1 VENNYD
7 SRMIKLAMVLATAVE
22 AKNQMVAEGGIG
34 EDINQVLYG
43 WCGSSLSVV
52 SQMTDAVQRQT
63 PYERFMA
70 VSSAVAILRQ
80 GWGLDAISMV
90 AEGYVSSNPVDTYDK
105 SLAKEFAIGNMAVNE
120 CITVTHVE
128 NDEISFVSK
137 GYSYDVPKRVIWH
150 EEVFVPGRMMVRN
163 EESMY
168 PLLFHTALKLPYIK
182 PDDEVMGLASDD
194 YYGTLVFGLL
204 ANGFST
210 RFFDL

>member
-52 SQMTDAVQRQT
+52 SQMTDVVQRQT

-70 VSSAVAILRQ
+70 VSSAVAILRL

-90 AEGYVSSNPVDTYDK
+90 AEGYVSSNPIDTYDK
-105 SLAKEFAIGNMAVNE
+105 NLAKEFAIGNRAVNE
-120 CITVTHVE
+120 CLTVTHVA
-128 NDEISFVSK
+128 NDEVSFVSK
-137 GYSYDVPKRVIWH
+137 GYSYDVPRKVIWH

-168 PLLFHTALKLPYIK
+168 PLLFHTALKLPYSQ
-182 PDDEVMGLASDD
+182 PDDEVMWLASDD
-194 YYGTLVFGLL
+194 YYKALVFGLL

-210 RFFDL
+210 RFFV

>member
-1 VENNYD
+1 MDNNYD
-7 SRMIKLAMVLATAVE
+7 SRMMKLAMVLATAVE
-22 AKNQMVAEGGIG
+22 AKSEMVAEGGIG

-52 SQMTDAVQRQT
+52 SQMTDVVQRQT

-105 SLAKEFAIGNMAVNE
+105 NLAKEFAIGNRAVNE
-120 CITVTHVE
+120 CLTVTHVA
-128 NDEISFVSK
+128 NDEVSFVSK
-137 GYSYDVPKRVIWH
+137 GYSYDVPRKVIWH

-168 PLLFHTALKLPYIK
+168 PLLFHTALKLPYSR
-182 PDDEVMGLASDD
+182 PDDEVMWLASDD
-194 YYGTLVFGLL
+194 YYSALVFGLL

-210 RFFDL
+210 RFFV

>member
-1 VENNYD
+1 
-7 SRMIKLAMVLATAVE
+7 MMKLTMVLATAVE
-22 AKNQMVAEGGIG
+22 AKNEMVAEGGIG

-52 SQMTDAVQRQT
+52 SQMTDVVQRQT

-105 SLAKEFAIGNMAVNE
+105 NLAKEFAIGNRAVNE
-120 CITVTHVE
+120 CLTVTHVA
-128 NDEISFVSK
+128 NDEVSFVSK
-137 GYSYDVPKRVIWH
+137 GYSYDVPRKVIWH

-168 PLLFHTALKLPYIK
+168 PLLFHTALKLPYSR
-182 PDDEVMGLASDD
+182 PDDEVMWLASDD
-194 YYGTLVFGLL
+194 YYSALVFGLL

-210 RFFDL
+210 RFFV

>member
-1 VENNYD
+1 
-7 SRMIKLAMVLATAVE
+7 MMKLAMVLATAVE
-22 AKNQMVAEGGIG
+22 AKNEMVAEGGIG

-43 WCGSSLSVV
+43 WCGGSLSVV
-52 SQMTDAVQRQT
+52 SQMTDVVQRQT

-105 SLAKEFAIGNMAVNE
+105 NLAKEFAIGNRAVNE
-120 CITVTHVE
+120 CLTVTHVA
-128 NDEISFVSK
+128 NDEVSFVSK
-137 GYSYDVPKRVIWH
+137 GYSYDVPRKVIWH

-168 PLLFHTALKLPYIK
+168 PLLFHTALKLPYSQ
-182 PDDEVMGLASDD
+182 PDDEVMWLASDD
-194 YYGTLVFGLL
+194 YYSALVFGLL

-210 RFFDL
+210 RFFV

>member
-1 VENNYD
+1 MDNNYD
-7 SRMIKLAMVLATAVE
+7 SRMMKLAMVLATAVE
-22 AKNQMVAEGGIG
+22 AKNEMVAGGGIG

-43 WCGSSLSVV
+43 WCGGSLSVV
-52 SQMTDAVQRQT
+52 SQMTDVVQRQT

-70 VSSAVAILRQ
+70 VSSAVAILRL

-105 SLAKEFAIGNMAVNE
+105 DLAKEFAIGNRAVNE
-120 CITVTHVE
+120 CLTVTHVA
-128 NDEISFVSK
+128 NDEVSFVSK
-137 GYSYDVPKRVIWH
+137 GYSYDVPRKVIWH

-168 PLLFHTALKLPYIK
+168 PLLFHTALKLPYSQ
-182 PDDEVMGLASDD
+182 PDDEVMWLASDD
-194 YYGTLVFGLL
+194 YYSALVFGLL

-210 RFFDL
+210 RFFV

>member
-1 VENNYD
+1 MDNNYD
-7 SRMIKLAMVLATAVE
+7 SRMMKLAMVLATAVE
-22 AKNQMVAEGGIG
+22 AKSEMVAEGGIG

-43 WCGSSLSVV
+43 WRGSSLSVV
-52 SQMTDAVQRQT
+52 SQMTDVVQRQT

-105 SLAKEFAIGNMAVNE
+105 DLAKEFAIGNRAVNE
-120 CITVTHVE
+120 CLTVTHVA
-128 NDEISFVSK
+128 NDEVSFVSK
-137 GYSYDVPKRVIWH
+137 GYSYDVPRKVIWH

-168 PLLFHTALKLPYIK
+168 PLLFHTALKLPYSR
-182 PDDEVMGLASDD
+182 PDDEVMWLASDD
-194 YYGTLVFGLL
+194 YYGALVFGLL

-210 RFFDL
+210 RFFS

>member
-105 SLAKEFAIGNMAVNE
+105 SLAKEFAIGNRAVNE

>member
-1 VENNYD
+1 
-7 SRMIKLAMVLATAVE
+7 MMKLAMVLATAVE
-22 AKNQMVAEGGIG
+22 AKNDMVAEGGIG

-52 SQMTDAVQRQT
+52 SQMTDVVQRQK

-70 VSSAVAILRQ
+70 VSSAVAILRL

-90 AEGYVSSNPVDTYDK
+90 AEGYVSSNPADTYDK
-105 SLAKEFAIGNMAVNE
+105 NLAKEFAIGNRAVNE
-120 CITVTHVE
+120 CLTVTHVA
-128 NDEISFVSK
+128 NDEVSFVSK
-137 GYSYDVPKRVIWH
+137 GYSYDVPRKVIWH

-168 PLLFHTALKLPYIK
+168 PLLFHTALKLPYSQL
-182 PDDEVMGLASDD
+182 DDEVMWLASDD
-194 YYGTLVFGLL
+194 YYSALVFGLL

-210 RFFDL
+210 RFFV

>member
-105 SLAKEFAIGNMAVNE
+105 SLAKEFAIGNRAVNE
-120 CITVTHVE
+120 CITVTHVA

-137 GYSYDVPKRVIWH
+137 GYSYDVPKKVIWH

-194 YYGTLVFGLL
+194 YYGALVFGLL

>member
-105 SLAKEFAIGNMAVNE
+105 SLAKEFAIGNRAVNE
-120 CITVTHVE
+120 CITVTHVA

-168 PLLFHTALKLPYIK
+168 PLLFHTALKLPYIQ

-194 YYGTLVFGLL
+194 YYGALVFGLL

>member
-1 VENNYD
+1 
-7 SRMIKLAMVLATAVE
+7 MVLATAVE

-105 SLAKEFAIGNMAVNE
+105 SLAKEFAIGNRAVNE
-120 CITVTHVE
+120 CITVTHVA

-137 GYSYDVPKRVIWH
+137 GYSYDVPKKVIWH

-194 YYGTLVFGLL
+194 YYGALVFGLL

>member
-1 VENNYD
+1 
-7 SRMIKLAMVLATAVE
+7 MMKLAMVLATAVE
-22 AKNQMVAEGGIG
+22 AKNEMVAEGGIG

-43 WCGSSLSVV
+43 WCGGSLSVV
-52 SQMTDAVQRQT
+52 SQMTDVVQRQT

-70 VSSAVAILRQ
+70 VSSAVAILRL

-105 SLAKEFAIGNMAVNE
+105 NLAKEFAIGNRAVNE
-120 CITVTHVE
+120 CLTVTHVA
-128 NDEISFVSK
+128 NDEVSFVSK
-137 GYSYDVPKRVIWH
+137 GYSYDVPRKVIWH

-168 PLLFHTALKLPYIK
+168 PLLFHTALKLPYSQ
-182 PDDEVMGLASDD
+182 PDDEVMWLASDD
-194 YYGTLVFGLL
+194 YYSALVFGLL

-210 RFFDL
+210 RFFV

>member
-1 VENNYD
+1 
-7 SRMIKLAMVLATAVE
+7 MAMVLATAVE
-22 AKNQMVAEGGIG
+22 AKNEMVAEGGIG

-43 WCGSSLSVV
+43 WCGGSLSVV
-52 SQMTDAVQRQT
+52 SQMTDVVQRQT

-70 VSSAVAILRQ
+70 VSSAVAILRL

-105 SLAKEFAIGNMAVNE
+105 NLAKEFAIGNRAVNE
-120 CITVTHVE
+120 CLTVTHVA
-128 NDEISFVSK
+128 NDEVSFVSK
-137 GYSYDVPKRVIWH
+137 GYSYDVPRKVIWH

-168 PLLFHTALKLPYIK
+168 PLLFHTALKLPYSQ
-182 PDDEVMGLASDD
+182 PDDEVMWLASDD
-194 YYGTLVFGLL
+194 YYSALVFGLL

-210 RFFDL
+210 RFFV

>member
-1 VENNYD
+1 
-7 SRMIKLAMVLATAVE
+7 MIKLAMVLATAVE

-105 SLAKEFAIGNMAVNE
+105 SLAKEFAIGNRAVNE
-120 CITVTHVE
+120 CITVTHVA

-137 GYSYDVPKRVIWH
+137 GYSYDVPKKVIWH

-194 YYGTLVFGLL
+194 YYGALVFGLL

>member
-1 VENNYD
+1 
-7 SRMIKLAMVLATAVE
+7 MMKLAMVLATAVE
-22 AKNQMVAEGGIG
+22 AKNDMVAEGGIG

-52 SQMTDAVQRQT
+52 SQMTDVVQRQK

-70 VSSAVAILRQ
+70 VSSAVAILRL

-105 SLAKEFAIGNMAVNE
+105 NLAKEFAIGNRAVNE
-120 CITVTHVE
+120 CLTVTHVA
-128 NDEISFVSK
+128 NDEVSFVSK
-137 GYSYDVPKRVIWH
+137 GYSYDVPRKVIWH

-168 PLLFHTALKLPYIK
+168 PLLFHTALKLPYSQL
-182 PDDEVMGLASDD
+182 DDEVMWLASDD
-194 YYGTLVFGLL
+194 YYSALVFGLL

-210 RFFDL
+210 RFFV

>member
-1 VENNYD
+1 MDNNYD
-7 SRMIKLAMVLATAVE
+7 SRMMKLAMVLATAVE
-22 AKNQMVAEGGIG
+22 AKSEMVAEGGIG

-52 SQMTDAVQRQT
+52 SQMTDVVQRQT

-105 SLAKEFAIGNMAVNE
+105 NLAKEFAIGNRAVNE
-120 CITVTHVE
+120 CLTVTHVA
-128 NDEISFVSK
+128 NDEVSFVSK
-137 GYSYDVPKRVIWH
+137 GYSYDVPRKVIWH

-168 PLLFHTALKLPYIK
+168 PLLFHTALKLPYSR
-182 PDDEVMGLASDD
+182 PDDEVMWLASDD
-194 YYGTLVFGLL
+194 YYGALVFGLL

-210 RFFDL
+210 RFFS

>member
-1 VENNYD
+1 MENNYD

-105 SLAKEFAIGNMAVNE
+105 SLAKEFAIGNRAVNE
-120 CITVTHVE
+120 CITVTHVA

-137 GYSYDVPKRVIWH
+137 GYSYDVPKKVIWH

-194 YYGTLVFGLL
+194 YYGALVFGLL

>member
-1 VENNYD
+1 
-7 SRMIKLAMVLATAVE
+7 MMKLAMVLATAVE
-22 AKNQMVAEGGIG
+22 AKSEMVAEGGIG

-52 SQMTDAVQRQT
+52 SQMTDVVQRQT

-105 SLAKEFAIGNMAVNE
+105 NLAKEFAIGNRAVNE
-120 CITVTHVE
+120 CLTVTHVA
-128 NDEISFVSK
+128 NDEVSFVSK
-137 GYSYDVPKRVIWH
+137 GYSYDVPRKVIWH

-168 PLLFHTALKLPYIK
+168 PLLFHTALKLPYSR
-182 PDDEVMGLASDD
+182 PDDEVMWLASDD
-194 YYGTLVFGLL
+194 YYSALVFGLL

-210 RFFDL
+210 RFFV